1 MLPKVEQEQIQF
13 SIPKGACDCH
23 VHVFGPESK
32 YPYSEDRAYTP
43 SDASEEDLAQLHQK
57 IGIERLVIVH
67 PSPYGVDNQRS
78 QDGIA
83 FFHQNARG
91 VAVIE
96 EDTISLQEIASLHQ
110 AGFRGARLNLETA
123 GMHEPTAA
131 KEKFIKTARLIQS
144 MGWHVQLYSNVAL
157 IVQLKEVILQSDIS
171 VVLDHFARI
180 PADLGLN
187 QEGLKDIFELLESGK
202 VWMKMSAPQRI
213 SNNPDGQAVTS
224 LARKLIQINPDRLVW
239 GSDWPHSGAHPG
251 VPRVKESIEPFHPID
266 DGHALNR
273 LAAWAQDSQMIKKIL
288 VDNPAILYQF

>member
-1 MLPKVEQEQIQF
+1 MLPNVKQEKNKF
-13 SIPKGACDCH
+13 TVPKGACDCH
-23 VHVFGPESK
+23 VHVFGPENK
-32 YPYSEDRAYTP
+32 YPYAENRAYTP
-43 SDASEEDLAQLHQK
+43 SDADEENLANLHQQ

-83 FFHQNARG
+83 FFKKNARG
-91 VAVIE
+91 VAVID
-96 EDTISLQEIASLHQ
+96 EDQMTSKHIVELHQ
-110 AGFRGARLNLETA
+110 SGFRGARLNLETA

-131 KEKFIKTARLIQS
+131 QEKFLKTAKLIDTL
-144 MGWHVQLYSNVAL
+144 GWHIQIYSNIGL
-157 IVQLKEVILQSDIS
+157 IVQLKELILQGEIH

-202 VWMKMSAPQRI
+202 VWMKLSAPQRI
-213 SNNPDGQAVTS
+213 STDPDGLAVTD

-239 GSDWPHSGAHPG
+239 GSDWPHSGAHHG
-251 VPRVKESIEPFHPID
+251 VPRVKELIEPFHPID

-273 LAAWAQDSQMIKKIL
+273 FAGWAQDPITIKKIL
-288 VDNPAILYQF
+288 VDNPATLYQF

>member
-1 MLPKVEQEQIQF
+1 MLPIVEQEKIQF
-13 SIPKGACDCH
+13 TVPKDACDCH
-23 VHVFGPESK
+23 VHVFGPGSK
-32 YPYSEDRAYTP
+32 YPYSDDRAYTP
-43 SDASEEDLAQLHQK
+43 SDASEEDLAQLHKK

-67 PSPYGVDNQRS
+67 PSPYGVDNKRS
-78 QDGIA
+78 QDGMT
-83 FFHQNARG
+83 FFNQNARG

-96 EDTISLQEIASLHQ
+96 EDTISLQEITLLHQ
-110 AGFRGARLNLETA
+110 SGFRGARLNLETA
-123 GMHEPTAA
+123 GMHEPSAA
-131 KEKFIKTARLIQS
+131 KEKFLKTARLIQS
-144 MGWHVQLYSNVAL
+144 MGWHVQIYSNIAL
-157 IVQLKEVILQSDIS
+157 IVQLKEVILQGDLP

-213 SNNPDGQAVTS
+213 SNNPDGQAVS
-224 LARKLIQINPDRLVW
+224 DLARKLIQINPDRLVW

-251 VPRVKESIEPFHPID
+251 VTRMKENIEPFHPID

-273 LAAWAQDSQMIKKIL
+273 FAGWAQDPKLIKKIL